1 MARTYG
7 WCSLRKNHIDMPS
20 ETSPG
25 ANGAAKR
32 NYILQ
37 CNGLAAISL
46 SSLLSV
52 PNEHNTAD
60 QEAWP
65 DAQGSP
71 GYNPDADRAVH
82 LPGHR
87 PGSGD
92 CGRNRHCA
100 CQRQGTCG
108 NRPADEEG
116 RGGNKRHQIRCA
128 QGNVQPHVRSNSR
141 LAVNWRHWSCLGAL
155 EAMQSICSL
164 MRSADSS
171 ENPGARAW

>member
-1 MARTYG
+1 MTMARTYG

-32 NYILQ
+32 NCISQ

-71 GYNPDADRAVH
+71 GYNPDVTERYTCRGIAPEVVIVGETAIVH
-82 LPGHR
+82 VSDKALAGIDQLMKKAGAATSAIRYDVPREMYSRMSVRIRGLPSIGATGVALGPWR
-87 PGSGD
+87 
-92 CGRNRHCA
+92 
-100 CQRQGTCG
+100 
-108 NRPADEEG
+108 
-116 RGGNKRHQIRCA
+116 RCN
-128 QGNVQPHVRSNSR
+128 QS
-141 LAVNWRHWSCLGAL
+141 AL
-155 EAMQSICSL
+155 
-164 MRSADSS
+164 
-171 ENPGARAW
+171 